1 MPGLL
6 LDTSAF
12 AKLYIEEDGSAE
24 VRGFV
29 GEADP
34 LVVSAI
40 VLPEALSAL
49 RRLVREGKLG
59 EGDYSLLKERICRD
73 VADIEVV
80 PISEQAIGKA
90 VAVIERHP
98 IRTLDALH
106 IGAALAA
113 GVPLLVTADSR
124 QAEAARGS
132 GLEVRFVG

>member
-1 MPGLL
+1 MSGLF

-12 AKLYIEEDGSAE
+12 AKLYIEEEGSAE

-59 EGDYSLLKERICRD
+59 EDDCSLLKERICRD
-73 VADIEVV
+73 IADIEVV

-90 VAVIERHP
+90 VAVIERHLT
-98 IRTLDALH
+98 RTLDALH

-113 GVPLLVTADSR
+113 GASLFVTADSR
-124 QAEAARGS
+124 QAEAARAS
-132 GLEVRFVG
+132 GLDVRFVG

>member
-1 MPGLL
+1 MPGLF

-24 VRGFV
+24 VRGLV

-34 LVVSAI
+34 LVVSTI

-59 EGDYSLLKERICRD
+59 EDDYSLLKERLCRD
-73 VADIEVV
+73 IADIEVA
-80 PISEQAIGKA
+80 PISEKAIGKA
-90 VAVIERHP
+90 VVVIESHP